1 MPVVLSTQQQHQEK
15 LVLGSIS
22 RSADTI
28 DLGFL
33 GRIGIS
39 IKFLDAVDLGTTLW
53 KSHNSILYL
62 GSSSKSLFE
71 ESIRNIK
78 RPSYKL
84 KYWKHQY
91 YYK

>member
-1 MPVVLSTQQQHQEK
+1 MAWLGRKVVMGCHILITHVSAKIIPLISMPVVLSTQQQHQEK

-39 IKFLDAVDLGTTLW
+39 IKFLDAVDLGTTL
-53 KSHNSILYL
+53 
-62 GSSSKSLFE
+62 
-71 ESIRNIK
+71 
-78 RPSYKL
+78 
-84 KYWKHQY
+84 
-91 YYK
+91 